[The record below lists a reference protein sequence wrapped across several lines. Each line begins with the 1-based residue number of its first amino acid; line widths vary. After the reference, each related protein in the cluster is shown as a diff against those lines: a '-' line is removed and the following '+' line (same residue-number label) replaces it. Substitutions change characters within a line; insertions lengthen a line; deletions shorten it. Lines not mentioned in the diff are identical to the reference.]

1 MIKIIQYRI
10 PKIQITNQI
19 MTMAMIMIPVIL
31 ATMTQMRQDNV
42 IISISHKLQSKMQT
56 FLRTDQL
63 SGVAKSMAMFIMTL
77 VRQVNNQNC
86 LTQTQKLE
94 NFINSHYEFVITNVS
109 MILQDNPET
118 YEKMVCGSPN
128 LGSSKQL
135 KMQLKCPDSCRTSE
149 LDSNDFHIDSKGQ
162 MLINKTHQ
170 YAKVVSNSPNNN
182 I

>member
-1 MIKIIQYRI
+1 MIEIIQYSI
-10 PKIQITNQI
+10 PIIQITNQI

-63 SGVAKSMAMFIMTL
+63 SGVAKSMAMFIMTR

-94 NFINSHYEFVITNVS
+94 NFINSHYEFVLADVL

-128 LGSSKQL
+128 QGSPKQL
-135 KMQLKCPDSCRTSE
+135 KVQINCPDSCRTSE
-149 LDSNDFHIDSKGQ
+149 LDSNDFQIDSKGQ
-162 MLINKTHQ
+162 MFINKTHQ
-170 YAKVVSNSPNNN
+170 FSKVTSKSPNYN